1 MMGKKEDE
9 KFRREKKTA
18 VIRFGLVLLNIILV
32 LAAVVVSLMYSRK
45 IQSEQRQQQLDA
57 FCSTIESMKQIS
69 GNYLQMELNYAKDWA
84 KYIDEKQM
92 TMDEA
97 LSYINQTN
105 HQKDRYAH
113 IVDMDTYNAY
123 STCER
128 DGSNELN
135 CYKDFLKNDSAT
147 YQLFLS
153 SMEKMMKCDEQDYNI
168 LGKYRADDTQ
178 LNVISLGTPVT
189 LLMEDG
195 TQKEYLLLRVI
206 PVESIRK
213 IWVFPVEY
221 KDAEVGIITKTGDYV
236 VQSNAMKSRT
246 FNDFIRGY
254 NFQDDYNK
262 VDDLVEELTRTD
274 HGLLRYKDS
283 RERECFWY
291 YSSFSRN
298 SGIHILG
305 YLPVASLKAEQI
317 DWTIV
322 EMTCGILFLLILLDG
337 SYMLHMNHQLKET
350 ARMAKEANEAKT
362 RFLSTMSH
370 DIRTPMNGIIGM
382 TNIAQDHVQDP
393 EYVKRCLKK
402 VSLAGDQLLT
412 LVNDIL
418 DISKVESG
426 RMILNTAA
434 CSMEILLERLI
445 SMQQVQ
451 INEKE
456 IRFSVE
462 KNLPIPWVQ
471 ADELRLNQIFMNILT
486 NAIKYTPKGGTIRLK
501 LSEEVGNDGQ
511 VELTYQVADNGMG
524 MSEEFQKT
532 MYRAF
537 SREADSRINKVQGS
551 GLGLAIVKQM
561 VDMMEG
567 TITCE
572 SAPGKGTTF
581 IVKLLLEKADREDAD
596 TEKGSEGKKATD
608 ESFPGIRVLVA
619 EDNDLNWEI
628 IQEIL
633 SSYQVHTDRVENGAL
648 CLERL
653 EADASYDLIFMDVQ
667 MPVMSGKEAVRRIRQ
682 HPSEKIRRMP
692 VVAMT
697 ADAFAEDV
705 QACMDAGMNGHIAK
719 PVDVRK
725 VREVLR
731 KIATVQKR

>member
-1 MMGKKEDE
+1 MKK
-9 KFRREKKTA
+9 KKTV
-18 VIRFGLVLLNIILV
+18 VIKFGLVILNIILV
-32 LAAVVVSLMYSRK
+32 LTAVVVSLVYSK
-45 IQSEQRQQQLDA
+45 NIQKEQRQQKLDA

-97 LSYINQTN
+97 LAYINMAN

-128 DGSNELN
+128 DGSNEIN
-135 CYKDFLKNDSAT
+135 CYKEFLKNDSAT

-153 SMEKMMKCDEQDYNI
+153 SMDKMMTGDDQDYNI

-178 LNVISLGTPVT
+178 LNVISMGTAVT
-189 LLMEDG
+189 LTTEDG
-195 TQKEYLLLRVI
+195 TRKSYLLLRVI
-206 PVESIRK
+206 PVESMRK

-254 NFQDDYNK
+254 NFEDDYNK
-262 VDDLVEELTRTD
+262 VDDLVAELTGTD
-274 HGLLRYKDS
+274 HGILRYKDS
-283 RERECFWY
+283 RGRECFWY
-291 YSSFSRN
+291 YSSFSEH

-305 YLPVASLKAEQI
+305 YLPVAALKI
-317 DWTIV
+317 DRTDWTIV
-322 EMTCGILFLLILLDG
+322 AMTCGILFLLILLDG
-337 SYMLHMNHQLKET
+337 SYVLHMNHRLKET
-350 ARMAKEANEAKT
+350 AQMAEAANEAKT

-382 TNIAQDHVQDP
+382 TNIALHHAEDT
-393 EYVKRCLKK
+393 EYVKQCLKK
-402 VSLAGDQLLT
+402 VSLASDQLLT

-426 RMILNTAA
+426 KMMLNPAS
-434 CSMEILLERLI
+434 CSLDVLLERLI
-445 SMQQVQ
+445 SMMQVQ
-451 INEKE
+451 MREKE
-456 IRFSVE
+456 ITFSVKKE
-462 KNLPIPWVQ
+462 LPIPWVL

-486 NAIKYTPKGGTIRLK
+486 NAIKYTPQGGSIQMK
-501 LSEEVGNDGQ
+501 IKEELRDPEQ
-511 VELTYQVADNGMG
+511 VALTYQVSDNGVG
-524 MSEEFQKT
+524 MSEEFQKN
-532 MYRAF
+532 MYQTF
-537 SREADSRINKVQGS
+537 SREADSRINKIQGS
-551 GLGLAIVKQM
+551 GLGLSIVKQM

-567 TITCE
+567 TINCE
-572 SAPGKGTTF
+572 STPGEGTTF
-581 IVKLLLEKADREDAD
+581 TVKLLLKLADQTERDKENGTQREVVAEDR
-596 TEKGSEGKKATD
+596 
-608 ESFPGIRVLVA
+608 FPGIRVLVA

-628 IQEIL
+628 IQDIL
-633 SSYQVHTDRVENGAL
+633 KSYQVDADRVENGAL

-653 EADASYDLIFMDVQ
+653 EEDPSYDLVFMDVQ
-667 MPVMSGKEAVRRIRQ
+667 MPVMNGKEAVRRIRQ
-682 HPSEKIRRMP
+682 HQSEKIRRIP

-705 QACMDAGMNGHIAK
+705 QACIDAGMNGHIAK

-731 KIATVQKR
+731 KIAAVQKR